1 MAEQWEY
8 RHGPGYTSAA
18 GFGPQQQ
25 RRPARSQPP
34 AIPPQF
40 RRDEPPAAPPPPSF
54 TPGYQPQRPHPQHQ
68 QYQQPAWQQPV
79 QQPYQPP
86 VQPYQPPVQPYRA
99 PVQQPWQPPKPPR
112 KNRAGLIGCVSLAG
126 VVFVILLAVALS
138 PSPSSSAPPAAQTGT
153 SATQPEG
160 APSPAQAS
168 SGNSPAGTV
177 SQMQALAAAQGYLS
191 DGQGFSLLGLI
202 GQLDSPDGDNFSV
215 ADATWAVDHSG
226 ADWDAQAV
234 ESAKGYMS
242 TGMGFSRAGLIQ
254 QLTSADGDQFTQAQ
268 ATYAANA
275 VGL

>member
-8 RHGPGYTSAA
+8 RQGPGYTSAA
-18 GFGPQQQ
+18 GFGPQQ
-25 RRPARSQPP
+25 RPARSQPP
-34 AIPPQF
+34 ATPPQF
-40 RRDEPPAAPPPPSF
+40 RRDEPPAASPPPSF
-54 TPGYQPQRPHPQHQ
+54 TPGYQPQRPRP

-79 QQPYQPP
+79 QQPWQL
-86 VQPYQPPVQPYRA
+86 PVQPYRA
-99 PVQQPWQPPKPPR
+99 PAQQPWQPPKPPR
-112 KNRAGLIGCVSLAG
+112 KNRAGLIGCASLSG

-138 PSPSSSAPPAAQTGT
+138 TSPSSSTPPAAQTGT

-177 SQMQALAAAQGYLS
+177 PEMQALAAAQVYLS
-191 DGQGFSLLGLI
+191 DGQGFSRLGLI
-202 GQLDSPDGDNFSV
+202 GQLDSPDGDNFSA

-242 TGMGFSRAGLIQ
+242 SGMGFSRAGLIQ